1 MTAFNP
7 ITAMKAADQT
17 AGAGSASQAA
27 ANGIQPKKITTQDF
41 MTLLTAQL
49 QNQDPTNPVD
59 PTQFVTQLAQ
69 FTTLD
74 QVSQI
79 DSLLQIIAQGM
90 LGASTSQTAAGTGAN
105 SQNPTGTNPGASS

>member
-1 MTAFNP
+1 MTVLNSIPDGQAPSTTGANS
-7 ITAMKAADQT
+7 AAQS
-17 AGAGSASQAA
+17 SAP
-27 ANGIQPKKITTQDF
+27 GIQPKQITTQDF
-41 MTLLTAQL
+41 MTLLIAQL

-79 DSLLQIIAQGM
+79 NSLLQTLVQSAM
-90 LGASTSQTAAGTGAN
+90 A
-105 SQNPTGTNPGASS
+105 PTGTQGTSGAA